1 MKKKR
6 FKLLLAASMF
16 IFLAGCM
23 DVPKEF
29 IAPQWDTDLN
39 LPLINKS
46 YTLDDIIKPQD
57 HITVDTS
64 GGDIYLLQSDKYYL
78 NNNLSEFV
86 KIDEQSLSSIPTL
99 TSDSDSLITYV
110 QFPGGTE
117 VESAE
122 FDQGTIDF
130 KVSNPTSANV
140 AVNITLPGFKDING
154 NTLVLYNNVS
164 SGQTASISKDI
175 KDYTYEIP
183 PDQSP
188 SLKNSLRL
196 IVRAISS
203 QQGNVV
209 YSDVTMSGISFQYLK
224 GKILS
229 KSLGD
234 QSSSY
239 FFDVEKVEQYRDK
252 AFLRDAKLNLN
263 AFYVSMYNTP
273 VDLEIKNLN
282 VIAKRNDG
290 SVFYLRDSVG
300 NPNFDIKII
309 NGESRQIFT
318 QNNSNIN
325 DFITYFPD
333 SVILNAEY
341 IVNPE
346 NDEGTYSNLDSI
358 KIETDFSTKS
368 YLAIKQT
375 TINDQSSL
383 EISQSDR
390 DQIENGQGADVNLV
404 IDNGIP
410 LTAWLKIDVMDKD
423 NNYLFTLTENP
434 QEGDSISFTGADVD
448 ENGEVTSS
456 YLNPPKAISLDETKI
471 KLLSKAYFINYSVSF
486 RTKEAYLNPP
496 QIVAIRPSDLIKLKA
511 YGTIKYRVNSK

>member
-1 MKKKR
+1 MKMKR
-6 FKLLLAASMF
+6 VKLFIAASMF
-16 IFLAGCM
+16 VLLAGCM
-23 DVPKEF
+23 DVPKDF
-29 IAPQWDTDLN
+29 VAPQWDTNLN
-39 LPLINKS
+39 LPLINKT
-46 YTLDDIIKPQD
+46 YTLNDIIKPQN

-86 KIDEQSLSSIPTL
+86 KISEESLSSIPIL
-99 TSDSDSLITYV
+99 TSDSDSLITYL

-117 VESAE
+117 VESAK
-122 FDQGTIDF
+122 FDEGTVNV
-130 KVSNPTSANV
+130 KVSNPSSSDVTVTIIA
-140 AVNITLPGFKDING
+140 PGLKDING
-154 NTLVLYNNVS
+154 NTVVIYDYVS
-164 SGQTASISKDI
+164 AGHTNTVSKDI
-175 KDYTYEIP
+175 KDCTYEVP

-188 SLKNSLRL
+188 DLKNSLR
-196 IVRAISS
+196 IIFCAISP
-203 QQGNVV
+203 QQGKEI
-209 YSDVTMSGISFQYLK
+209 YSDISLSEISFQYLK

-234 QSSSY
+234 QTSSY
-239 FFDVEKVEQYRDK
+239 LFNVEEVEQYRDK
-252 AFLRDAKLNLN
+252 TFLKDAKLNLN
-263 AFYVSMYNTP
+263 AYYVSMYDSP

-300 NPNFDIKII
+300 NPNFDIRII
-309 NGESRQIFT
+309 NGVSENIFT
-318 QNNSNIN
+318 ENNSNIN
-325 DFITYFPD
+325 NFVTYFPD

-346 NDEGTYSNLDSI
+346 NSDGTYSNLDSI
-358 KIETDFSTKS
+358 KIETDFSTRS

-375 TINDQSSL
+375 TINEQSSL

-390 DQIENGQGADVNLV
+390 DEIENGQGANVNFV

-410 LTAWLKIDVMDKD
+410 LTAWLKIDVMDKY

-434 QEGDSISFTGADVD
+434 QEGDSISFIGADVD
-448 ENGEVTSS
+448 QNGEVTTS
-456 YLNPPKAISLDETKI
+456 YLNTAKSISLNNSQI
-471 KLLSKAYFINYSVSF
+471 RLLSKAYFINYSVSF
-486 RTKEAYLNPP
+486 RTKDAYLNPP
-496 QIVAIRPSDLIKLKA
+496 QIVAVRPSDWIKLKA